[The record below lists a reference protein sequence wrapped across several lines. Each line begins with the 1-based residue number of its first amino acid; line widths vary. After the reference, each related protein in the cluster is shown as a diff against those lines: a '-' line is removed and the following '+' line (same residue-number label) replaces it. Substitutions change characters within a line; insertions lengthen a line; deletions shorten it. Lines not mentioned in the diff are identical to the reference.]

1 MCMKKGW
8 YILHI
13 LSLFLL
19 IASITRATE
28 VKINHLQLLSF
39 SSEKITDDTTKKANQ
54 KPQNSSARPA
64 MPPVGCNLKQIRD
77 SLTKDTNIVELK
89 NLNNDCSL
97 YFINKKSMS
106 GPNAQAYAQTF
117 GANLISIQSAKEN
130 DDLRAALVAQGFGT
144 SVVWIGFSDKNT
156 EGTFEWFDGSTVT
169 YTNWAGSEPNNAGG
183 DEDCTQ
189 IFADGFWNDL
199 NCDGYNSLSVIEVN
213 LCPVTVIA
221 PTKPTTICAGEKLT
235 LDTKTILGAPDYQY
249 SWTSNPTGFTSNL
262 ESPEVSP
269 FVSTTYS
276 VDVTDRYGCKST
288 QSIAVTVSGSNAT
301 ITPSGPI
308 SICDGDS
315 VVLTAS
321 PGASYIWSTSETTQS
336 ITVRKGGNYT
346 VGVSDPPCVKT
357 ATATV
362 IVNPSPLAKFGNTS
376 ACLGTGTQF
385 TDLSLNASSWDWDF
399 GDGSQGIGQNPNH
412 TYAKAGVY
420 KVKLTATGAGNCTD
434 TIEQAVTVY
443 DTPKVSFYSYNT
455 CTKDSIYFSN
465 TTTVDSLTTITSYLY
480 DFGDGKTGTLADMA
494 HLYAKGGNY
503 KVKLTVKTSEG
514 CTGSTLNNTPVFD
527 SPVAV
532 VTGIQN
538 YCSNDTA
545 LFINKST
552 ITGGKISK
560 FYWNFGD
567 GTVDS
572 TKWDAKHLYTAGT
585 YTVVLALLSDN
596 GCTDTLQ
603 KEIEIYPAVVA
614 DFTAPDVCLK
624 EATNFTNLSTGPV
637 DIYAW
642 DFNDNSTESLSNPS
656 HIYTQAGVYSVKL
669 KVSTVKNCS
678 STIIK
683 KIAVHELPVAKFTA
697 PNVCDGKNVV
707 FTDKSVIPG
716 NSAITR
722 WEWDFGDGSALDTT
736 QSPKHLYAD
745 VKEYNIKFKVV
756 SNYGCKDSTTK
767 VITINPNPVPDFSV
781 VDTAGCSP
789 FTATFQNLSTI
800 SSGKIITWLWEFGS
814 INSKSDLKDP
824 PPHEFKSTS
833 NTTPV
838 KLTIKLTATSDS
850 LCKVTETKTA
860 YITVLPKPK
869 AAFTLDPP
877 SALVTNPI
885 ISFTNLSIGGDSC
898 KWAFDNLGT
907 SDSCS
912 PAPFSFVDTGSYVV
926 SLVALNTYGCADTA
940 YRPVVIEPD
949 YVLYIPNSFTPNAD
963 DVNDTFN
970 AKGSFIMDYEMT
982 IYDRWGEV
990 VYQTNDINLP
1000 WNGGYKG
1007 STAKPEPMGIYVYS
1021 MKVRTTNKKNHSY
1034 RGKVM
1039 LIR

>member
-1 MCMKKGW
+1 MKKGW
-8 YILHI
+8 YIFQI

-19 IASITRATE
+19 IASITKATE
-28 VKINHLQLLSF
+28 MKMHHLQLLSF
-39 SSEKITDDTTKKANQ
+39 SSEKITDDTTKKAKQN
-54 KPQNSSARPA
+54 PQNISARPA
-64 MPPVGCNLKQIRD
+64 MPPVGCNLRQIRD
-77 SLTKDTNIVELK
+77 SLTKDTNIVELL
-89 NLNNDCSL
+89 NLNNDSSL

-169 YTNWAGSEPNNAGG
+169 YTNWKQPNEPNNAG

-213 LCPVTVIA
+213 LCPVTTIA
-221 PTKPTTICAGEKLT
+221 PVKPTIICLGDKLT
-235 LDTKTILGAPDYQY
+235 LDTKTILGAPAYSY
-249 SWTSNPTGFTSNL
+249 SWTSNPAGFTSNL

-269 FVSTTYS
+269 LVNTTYS
-276 VDVTDRYGCKST
+276 VDVTDRYGCKSSST
-288 QSIAVTVSGSNAT
+288 IAVTVNALSAT

-321 PGASYIWSTSETTQS
+321 AGAGYLWSTSETTQS
-336 ITVRKGGNYT
+336 ITVRKGGIYT
-346 VGVSDPPCVKT
+346 VGVSNPPCVKT
-357 ATATV
+357 ASATV
-362 IVNPSPLAKFGNTS
+362 ILNPAPLAKFGNTT

-385 TDLSLNASSWDWDF
+385 TDLSINSTSWGWDF

-420 KVKLTATGAGNCTD
+420 KVTLAVEGPGKCTD
-434 TIEQAVTVY
+434 TIQQSVTVY

-465 TTTVDSLTTITSYLY
+465 TSTVDSLTTIVSYLY
-480 DFGDGKTGTLADMA
+480 DFGDGKTGNMADMA
-494 HLYAKGGNY
+494 HLYTKGGNY

-514 CTGSTLNNTPVFD
+514 CTGSTIVNTPVYD
-527 SPVAV
+527 SPVAAA
-532 VTGIQN
+532 TGIQN
-538 YCSNDTA
+538 YCSDDSA
-545 LFINKST
+545 KFINNST
-552 ITGGKISK
+552 IGGGKINK
-560 FYWNFGD
+560 FYWIFGD
-567 GTVDS
+567 GAIDS
-572 TKWDAKHLYTAGT
+572 TNWDTKHLYSPGT
-585 YTVVLALLSDN
+585 YTVVLALISDN
-596 GCTDTLQ
+596 GCTDSIQ

-614 DFTAPDVCLK
+614 NFTAPDVCLK
-624 EATNFTNLSTGPV
+624 QPTNFNNLSTGPV

-642 DFNDNSTESLSNPS
+642 DFNDNSTESLRNPS
-656 HIYTQAGVYSVKL
+656 HIYSQAGVYAVKL
-669 KVSTVKNCS
+669 KVTTIKNCT

-683 KIAVHELPVAKFTA
+683 KIAVHELPEAKFTA
-697 PNVCDGKNVV
+697 PNTCDGKNVI
-707 FTDKSVIPG
+707 FTDKSIIPG
-716 NSAITR
+716 NSSITK
-722 WEWDFGDGSALDTT
+722 WIWDFGDLTAFDST
-736 QSPKHLYAD
+736 QSPKHLYKD
-745 VKEYNIKFKVV
+745 IKQYNVKFKVI
-756 SNYGCKDSTTK
+756 SNYGCADSTSK
-767 VITINPNPVPDFSV
+767 VITINPNPVTDFKA

-789 FTATFQNLSTI
+789 FTTTFQNLTTI
-800 SSGKIITWLWEFGS
+800 SSGKIKTWQWEFGS
-814 INSKSDLKDP
+814 INSKSDVKDP
-824 PPHEFKSTS
+824 PPHEFKNTS

-838 KLTIKLTATSDS
+838 KFTIKLTATSDS
-850 LCKVTETKTA
+850 GCTITMSKAA

-877 SALVTNPI
+877 SALVTNPV
-885 ISFTNLSIGGDSC
+885 ISFNNLSIGGDSC
-898 KWAFDNLGT
+898 KWAFADLGM

-912 PAPFSFVDTGSYVV
+912 PPPFSFVDTGSFVV
-926 SLVALNTYGCADTA
+926 SLVALNTYGCPDTA
-940 YRPVVIEPD
+940 YRTVVIEPD
-949 YVLYIPNSFTPNAD
+949 YVLYVPNSFTPDAD
-963 DVNDTFN
+963 DLNDTFIG
-970 AKGSFIMDYEMT
+970 KGSFIMDYEMV

-1007 STAKPEPMGIYVYS
+1007 STTKLAPAGIYVYS
-1021 MKVRTTNKKNHSY
+1021 MKIRTTNKKNHSY
-1034 RGKVM
+1034 KGKVM
-1039 LIR
+1039 LMR